1 MKKSYT
7 VRSSSARVRRTE
19 KDTSNITSP
28 TLKRSFEVE
37 ESDSTHST
45 SLSRRASNPVRSSS
59 SSSTSSQRSYDT
71 ASRNSDYSNRSS
83 PSESSNLRSPKT
95 GMKRMEFTGSRNHE
109 TASSRRTEMSIEV
122 SSKQIDNS
130 PSAGIAR
137 FGLKRPE
144 VSSRI
149 NPVDSSLS
157 NSSTRRADLNTTRS
171 VEPPAPPRRMDSHL
185 SSGAPSRIPEL
196 LQKRSESHSPVVSPV
211 ETSFK
216 RPDVPV
222 FKQNDDVLENNN
234 NHHHPPAPTAPLPS
248 LTDPRVDRVHSPVSE
263 QPPVRPLKNH
273 KTQPRT
279 VQIQI
284 STV

>member
-1 MKKSYT
+1 MKKSYA

-19 KDTSNITSP
+19 KDTSNVTSP

-37 ESDSTHST
+37 ENDSPSHNT
-45 SLSRRASNPVRSSS
+45 SLTRRASNPVRSSS

-83 PSESSNLRSPKT
+83 PSEPANLRSPKT
-95 GMKRMEFTGSRNHE
+95 GMKRMEFTGGRNQD

-144 VSSRI
+144 VNLSGRI

-157 NSSTRRADLNTTRS
+157 NSSSKRGDLNSTRPL
-171 VEPPAPPRRMDSHL
+171 EPPAPPRRMDSHL

-196 LQKRSESHSPVVSPV
+196 LQRKAESQSPVVSPV

-216 RPDVPV
+216 RPEAPV

-234 NHHHPPAPTAPLPS
+234 NNNYHHHHPPAPTAPLPS
-248 LTDPRVDRVHSPVSE
+248 LLDPQDRVHSPVSE
-263 QPPVRPLKNH
+263 PAPVRPIESK
-273 KTQPRT
+273 
-279 VQIQI
+279 
-284 STV
+284 